1 MASVLQVAT
10 IKDQGGNN
18 NAIEIA
24 NTSANVTINNLTSS
38 TGFPTGHVIQTFVDS
53 HTQGGETV
61 TTTADDYLGSD
72 LEVSITPKANGN
84 KLYISCFIPDVYN
97 NGSANHSM
105 HSGFRYS
112 DSNFSS
118 GNGSILGPREFVG
131 DHHPFR
137 GDSGSLLIN
146 LQYSLV
152 VTVGTNAPS
161 AGTAVKIRPW
171 LQAINGN
178 VTIAANSSNSSFG
191 VFSLIVMEIQG

>member
-1 MASVLQVAT
+1 MPSILIAT
-10 IKDQGGNN
+10 PKGQKAELGCLV
-18 NAIEIA
+18 NACI
-24 NTSANVTINNLTSS
+24 TLSAGWNPI
-38 TGFPTGHVIQTFVDS
+38 
-53 HTQGGETV
+53 
-61 TTTADDYLGSD
+61 YLGTD

-84 KLYISCFIPDVYN
+84 KLYVSCFIPDVYN
-97 NGSANHSM
+97 NGSANHAM

-137 GDSGSLLIN
+137 GDSGSLLVN

-171 LQAINGN
+171 LGAINGS

-191 VFSLIVMEIQG
+191 VFSLIVMEIQQ